1 MGFQVVNTTSVELLD
16 LCVEISVWDLDG
28 NCPFY
33 KVTEK
38 ITASP
43 KKVLT
48 LLKIKYPQTKNP
60 KPVYFLL
67 LKLFRISDNGIL
79 SRNFYWL
86 HQPGGDYKLLEQ
98 YRNRKVPL
106 KVTSDVM
113 ITGSSYKVQLLV
125 ENISKTNNDV
135 NVIKNDFIR
144 NDEGNYNLA
153 KKQAIPVKAE
163 IGLLQRIC
171 TSFPGN
177 HSQKVVKINDVGE
190 NETGVAFFLR
200 FSVHAAKNKYEKNS
214 QDTRI
219 LPVHYT
225 DNYISLV
232 PNESL
237 KVEIVF
243 DAPKGI
249 TPRVTLHGW
258 NYNSEHFVI

>member
-1 MGFQVVNTTSVELLD
+1 MNTTSVELFD
-16 LCVEISVWDLDG
+16 LAVEISVWDLDG
-28 NCPFY
+28 SCPFY
-33 KVTEK
+33 KITEK
-38 ITASP
+38 INVPP

-48 LLKIKYPQTKNP
+48 LLKIKYPQTRNS

-67 LKLFRISDNGIL
+67 LKLFRISDNGVL

-86 HQPGGDYKLLEQ
+86 HQPGGDYKLLEH

-106 KVTSDVM
+106 KVTSNVM

-125 ENISKTNNDV
+125 ENISKVNNDV
-135 NVIKNDFIR
+135 NVMKNDFIR
-144 NDEGNYNLA
+144 NDGGNYS
-153 KKQAIPVKAE
+153 QAENPTVPVKAE
-163 IGLLQRIC
+163 VGLLQRIC
-171 TSFPGN
+171 TSFSDN
-177 HSQKVVKINDVGE
+177 NSRKVVKMNDGG

-200 FSVHAAKNKYEKNS
+200 FSVHAAKKKYEES
-214 QDTRI
+214 PQDTRI

-232 PNESL
+232 PSESM

-258 NYNSEHFVI
+258 NYNSEHYVI